1 MRFCKYCG
9 NPLNPNHKVC
19 TRCGK
24 PTGYSEQSMSRND
37 VRLPY
42 PPGRYSDAYQFKKP
56 NKPLIIISI
65 LVAVIAITL
74 ISVFIFL
81 KHQLSPEQSV
91 DQISDAL
98 KKEDHRQLSK
108 LLTSGGKKLNDNQAH
123 AYLRFLKNEGKLNEL
138 SQDLKDS
145 LKNLKTSKAKTH
157 TISINQLAIIK
168 IEKNGKRFGVFDHYT
183 FNIPKYSIAMYS
195 HDDGKINYDYN
206 GQTHTINLKKDESV
220 EVGTFPLGNYQL
232 DAKKQVG
239 NQTFKGNITILM
251 TPARSIVKENFKEKR
266 FMIKPNHTYKVND
279 IKLFIN
285 NKVDERFDENKVYGP
300 YNSNDNIVVHLEGK
314 IGKHTV
320 KTNSERVGLP
330 EGTEEYKTIELSF
343 NSEEINKYEDESNE
357 SDDSSGSD
365 KDDKEKKDRDDGDE
379 GTSEDHKS
387 KDDEDKEDNTE
398 KRVKAD
404 LTQTEAINII
414 KKYEN
419 DKFESKDYS
428 FELQPYQSSSNNIV
442 KVKNNKGKLIYTY
455 KIYTPIKF
463 IYKTDSENNYISS
476 GVYEGI

>member
-1 MRFCKYCG
+1 
-9 NPLNPNHKVC
+9 
-19 TRCGK
+19 
-24 PTGYSEQSMSRND
+24 
-37 VRLPY
+37 
-42 PPGRYSDAYQFKKP
+42 
-56 NKPLIIISI
+56 
-65 LVAVIAITL
+65 
-74 ISVFIFL
+74 
-81 KHQLSPEQSV
+81 
-91 DQISDAL
+91 
-98 KKEDHRQLSK
+98 
-108 LLTSGGKKLNDNQAH
+108 
-123 AYLRFLKNEGKLNEL
+123 
-138 SQDLKDS
+138 
-145 LKNLKTSKAKTH
+145 
-157 TISINQLAIIK
+157 
-168 IEKNGKRFGVFDHYT
+168 
-183 FNIPKYSIAMYS
+183 
-195 HDDGKINYDYN
+195 
-206 GQTHTINLKKDESV
+206 
-220 EVGTFPLGNYQL
+220 
-232 DAKKQVG
+232 
-239 NQTFKGNITILM
+239 M

-285 NKVDERFDENKVYGP
+285 DKVDERFDENKVYGP

-330 EGTEEYKTIELSF
+330 EATEEYKTIELSF
-343 NSEEINKYEDESNE
+343 NSEEIYKYEDESNE

-365 KDDKEKKDRDDGDE
+365 KDDKKKKDRDDGDK